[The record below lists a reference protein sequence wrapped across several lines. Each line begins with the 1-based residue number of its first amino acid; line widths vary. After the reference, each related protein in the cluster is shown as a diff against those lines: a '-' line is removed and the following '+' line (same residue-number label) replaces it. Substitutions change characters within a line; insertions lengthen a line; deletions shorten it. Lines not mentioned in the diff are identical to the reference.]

1 VLNLKPQ
8 SAFARLRPIGTGG
21 GVVAAERTGLDI
33 ATVMA
38 RKGKAVELTAAMK
51 QNFGLV
57 VTDGPR
63 WISAQGMTVLGIGPG
78 KWLAVREREG
88 NGDFVAQLS
97 KGLEGLA
104 SVVEQFGALGVLRLS
119 GPMLY
124 PTVEKGVQLDLAARA
139 FPVGRVAVTSIAHVG
154 ITLWKIDEAPT
165 IELAVA
171 RSLAG
176 SFLHWLET
184 SAAPHGLEAVSLQS
198 R

>member
-1 VLNLKPQ
+1 MLDFQPQ
-8 SAFARLRPIGTGG
+8 SAFAKLRPVGMGG

-38 RKGKAVELTAAMK
+38 RKGNAVELTAAMK

-57 VTDGPR
+57 LTDGPR

-78 KWLAVREREG
+78 KWLAIRQHEQ
-88 NGDFVAQLS
+88 NGDFVAQLC

-104 SVVEQFGALGVLRLS
+104 SVVEQSGALGVLHLS

-124 PTVEKGVQLDLAARA
+124 PTMEKGVQLDLASRA

-171 RSLAG
+171 RSLAD

-184 SAAPHGLEAVSLQS
+184 SAAQHGLEAVSPQS